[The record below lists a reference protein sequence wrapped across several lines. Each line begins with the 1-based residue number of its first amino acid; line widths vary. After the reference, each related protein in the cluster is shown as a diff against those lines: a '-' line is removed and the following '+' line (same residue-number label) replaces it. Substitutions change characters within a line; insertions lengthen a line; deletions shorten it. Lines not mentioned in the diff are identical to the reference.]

1 MKVINKYARTTS
13 LRAFWCLYCK
23 LWTDFTPWF
32 DVSIVDFEDIHAILV
47 RDVPWKYFEIF
58 LNFNNINRNKCLQN
72 SSNIHFKELIF
83 EDIGLQHPTRWIVFQ
98 YFFSMIL
105 SIFQN
110 DHFKKPLQ
118 TVTST
123 TVYMKKEYT
132 EYMKEEFGETANLFW
147 GLKKMFS

>member
-1 MKVINKYARTTS
+1 MKVINRYARTTS
-13 LRAFWCLYCK
+13 LRAFWCLYCN

-32 DVSIVDFEDIHAILV
+32 NVSIFDFEDIHAIWV
-47 RDVPWKYFEIF
+47 RGVPWKYFEIF

-72 SSNIHFKELIF
+72 SSNIHFQELIF
-83 EDIGLQHPTRWIVFQ
+83 EDIDLQLSTRWIVFQ

-105 SIFQN
+105 STFQN

-118 TVTST
+118 TVTSA
-123 TVYMKKEYT
+123 TVYMKKES
-132 EYMKEEFGETANLFW
+132 GETANLFW